1 MSGYV
6 LSDPTLPLGVSV
18 IGSYADVSAAEAA
31 ARDYAL
37 KHAPMEVGS
46 AVGCGAGWLAAVE
59 RIRLRLIIESGSEP
73 QR

>member
-46 AVGCGAGWLAAVE
+46 AVGWLAAVE